1 VVLLTSGSKLRIG
14 NGLQDEIDEDD
25 QNTEFWEQC
34 RAELIAHAQKKL
46 ERRLS
51 SAPSKAQRRGST
63 DYSAVSKAST
73 LSEDSTVTPCEK
85 SLDLQE
91 VGLELDTLQKELL
104 SSEELPRAHTG
115 SSRYIQWMFLLYA
128 LINFI
133 SAIISPAMISI
144 LVTGGAL
151 GLGFAFG
158 TSLAFGLG
166 PPFLFCIWCLIYD
179 HNKPGET
186 NPHLPKQLFVAQL
199 LAFCYVFIVAAI
211 MAGIGRVM
219 IMDPTMPG
227 AIFLVCYASTFIL
240 AGFIHGKLESILSG
254 IIYLFFAP
262 TMYQILI
269 IFAFFSFNDITWGT
283 RGSNNQGE
291 VAKDPIL
298 SFFTRWLEQ
307 PLINWL
313 CRCYVPRRLRG
324 GKEQEEEHHMKT
336 EEQEQKEEKHSV
348 AIEILPLNQS
358 LNKTPTITNMKE
370 RSDLSIFYGRHSP
383 STSDHPEEEDI
394 DKMKQT
400 AEGEWSLYHN
410 QNIAH
415 IQKQKLYY
423 QIDVLHSPE
432 EQKALLIDLTKM
444 KKNVLWVVLAANM
457 AFYTLI
463 VCLSSF
469 SDFYVLQTN
478 VFSLFLLFLFGT
490 VQVVQTTCMALDGVK
505 SLARRLSY
513 M

>member
-1 VVLLTSGSKLRIG
+1 VEEEIPRI
-14 NGLQDEIDEDD
+14 
-25 QNTEFWEQC
+25 
-34 RAELIAHAQKKL
+34 H
-46 ERRLS
+46 S
-51 SAPSKAQRRGST
+51 
-63 DYSAVSKAST
+63 
-73 LSEDSTVTPCEK
+73 
-85 SLDLQE
+85 
-91 VGLELDTLQKELL
+91 
-104 SSEELPRAHTG
+104 G

-151 GLGFAFG
+151 GLGFQFG
-158 TSLAFGLG
+158 ASLGFGVG
-166 PPFLFCIWCLIYD
+166 PPFLFCVWCLIYD

-186 NPHLPKQLFVAQL
+186 NPHLQKQLFVAQL
-199 LAFCYVFIVAAI
+199 LAFAYVFVVAAI

-227 AIFLVCYASTFIL
+227 AIFLVCYASTFVL
-240 AGFIHGKLESILSG
+240 AGLVHGKLNSILSG

-262 TMYQILI
+262 TMYQILM
-269 IFAFFSFNDITWGT
+269 IFAFFSFNDISWGT
-283 RGSNNQGE
+283 RGTNGKEQ

-298 SFFTRWLEQ
+298 NFFSRWLEQ

-324 GKEQEEEHHMKT
+324 SNKEHQEYIPMKREQEKEEL
-336 EEQEQKEEKHSV
+336 EQEKEGKHSV
-348 AIEILPLNQS
+348 VIEMSPLLNLNTNNNLLRNESTNS
-358 LNKTPTITNMKE
+358 LNVP
-370 RSDLSIFYGRHSP
+370 YSP
-383 STSDHPEEEDI
+383 RNNDRPEEEDI
-394 DKMKQT
+394 DKMKQL
-400 AEGEWSLYHN
+400 AESEWAEYCD
-410 QNIAH
+410 QNAVL

-423 QIDVLHSPE
+423 QIDVIHTHE
-432 EQKALLIDLTKM
+432 EREALLVDLTKM

-478 VFSLFLLFLFGT
+478 VFSLFLLFLFGS
-490 VQVVQTTCMALDGVK
+490 VQVVQTTCMAFDGIK
-505 SLARRLSY
+505 SFARRLSY
-513 M
+513 I